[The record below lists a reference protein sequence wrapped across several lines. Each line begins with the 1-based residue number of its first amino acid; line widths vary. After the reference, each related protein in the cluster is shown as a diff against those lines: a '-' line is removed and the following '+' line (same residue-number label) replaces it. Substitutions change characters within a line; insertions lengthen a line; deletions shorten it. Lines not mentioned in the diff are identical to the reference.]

1 MFGYILCGGF
11 YLLLLIASLTLW
23 RRRLTG
29 SALAAAFAIQLV
41 WSVVL
46 CLDASGIALPLAL
59 LAGVECFRSCFWAW
73 ILARWF
79 AGSPNSSLGNRLLMI
94 ALVVGI
100 PCCLF
105 GVLTL
110 LTPQQALRVW
120 LWAGMTLSIGGLIAV
135 EQIARNTRTGYQW
148 RIKYVCLAVGAL
160 FTWDLFVY
168 STALLQGQVGR
179 MEVTLWLARSYVN
192 AIVGVP
198 LVIGMLRIRI
208 WQAAEFLSP
217 RPVFFNTTL
226 LGATIYLIGIAG
238 AGYLIRAHAGD
249 WGLVAQAVFLA
260 GAALV
265 LVVALISEQFRAW
278 TRVIVAKYFFPYRYD
293 YREEWQKLTRAL
305 TQSDET
311 SVYDR
316 IAAVMARSV
325 NCGTGGLWLR
335 NAEGVLLPAG
345 GELAL
350 PLAPAEDGKSEFF
363 EYLQR
368 NEWIYDLDAARAAAP
383 GEQLPP
389 PPDWMLRNTSLWLV
403 VPLVCDETLVGFVVL
418 SSALAQAR
426 LTWEEIDL
434 LRAAGRQV
442 ASFLAF
448 EETARRLA
456 EARQFEAVNRLS
468 AFLMHDLRHLV
479 AQLALVVQNAARHR
493 GNAAFFDDAIQTID
507 DSVKRMTRLMDEL
520 RNGAALDQ
528 RQSVDV
534 PELCREAVRR
544 CSGREPVPT
553 LTVDGRNVA
562 VLANREAL
570 LRVLEHVI
578 RNAQDATP
586 AFGSVVIDLR
596 RSGQKAV
603 IKVTDTGT
611 GMDREFLRHRLFR
624 PFNTTKGDRG
634 MGIGVHEVRE
644 FITGCGGQVE
654 VESAPAEGTQFT
666 IYLPLA
672 VVSSIQGQSTENELQ
687 AR

>member
-1 MFGYILCGGF
+1 MFGYIVCGGL

-29 SALAAAFAIQLV
+29 SALAAVFAIQLA
-41 WSVVL
+41 WSGVL
-46 CLDASGIALPLAL
+46 AWRASGTDLPIAWLA
-59 LAGVECFRSCFWAW
+59 AAECVRSGFWTW

-79 AGSPNSSLGNRLLMI
+79 AGSLNSSFGSRLLVI
-94 ALVVGI
+94 ALAGGI
-100 PCCLF
+100 PCGLSV
-105 GVLTL
+105 VLSL
-110 LTPQQALRVW
+110 LAPGQAVKVW
-120 LWAGMTLSIGGLIAV
+120 LWAGLTLSIGGLIVV

-148 RIKYVCLAVGAL
+148 RIKYVCLAVGSL
-160 FTWDLFVY
+160 FAWDLFVY
-168 STALLQGQVGR
+168 SSALLQGQAGQLYA
-179 MEVTLWLARSYVN
+179 TLWGARGYVN
-192 AIVGVP
+192 AIVSVP
-198 LVIGMLRIRI
+198 LMIGMLRIRI
-208 WQAAEFLSP
+208 SQATEFLSP
-217 RPVFFNTTL
+217 RPVFFNATL
-226 LGATIYLIGIAG
+226 LGAVIYMIAIAS
-238 AGYLIRAHAGD
+238 AGYLIREHAGD
-249 WGLVAQAVFLA
+249 WGPVGQAVFLA
-260 GAALV
+260 GAALA
-265 LVVALISEQFRAW
+265 LLVALLSEQFRAW
-278 TRVIVAKYFFPYRYD
+278 TRVMVTKYFFPYRYD

-305 TQSDET
+305 SQSDET

-335 NAEGVLLPAG
+335 DAEGVLLPAG
-345 GELAL
+345 GELAF
-350 PLAPAEDGKSEFF
+350 PTAPGEDSKSEFF
-363 EYLQR
+363 EYLR
-368 NEWIYDLDAARAAAP
+368 RMEWIYDLDAARGAVP
-383 GEQLPP
+383 GEKIPQPP
-389 PPDWMLRNTSLWLV
+389 GWMLRNTNLWLV

-448 EETARRLA
+448 EEAAKRLA

-520 RNGAALDQ
+520 RTGAALDQ
-528 RQSVDV
+528 RQCVDV

-553 LTVDGRNVA
+553 LTLEGPTVA
-562 VLANREAL
+562 VLANRDAL
-570 LRVLEHVI
+570 LRMLEHVI

-586 AFGSVVIDLR
+586 TSGSVAVDLR

-603 IKVTDTGT
+603 INVTDTGT
-611 GMDREFLRHRLFR
+611 GMDREFIRHRLFR

-634 MGIGVHEVRE
+634 MGIGAHEVRE

-654 VESAPAEGTQFT
+654 VESVPGEGTEFT
-666 IYLPLA
+666 MYLPLA
-672 VVSSIQGQSTENELQ
+672 VVSSLQSQPTENELQ
-687 AR
+687 A